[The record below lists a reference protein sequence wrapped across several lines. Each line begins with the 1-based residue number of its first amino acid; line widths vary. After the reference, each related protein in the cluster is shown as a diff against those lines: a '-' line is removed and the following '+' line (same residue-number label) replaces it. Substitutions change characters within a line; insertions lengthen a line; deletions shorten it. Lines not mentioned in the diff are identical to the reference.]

1 MLGCFLSLAI
11 RPLKCLKN
19 RKLNGSVT
27 VTKGGTRVK
36 SAIKEWLD
44 NCVEKLNAGELTE
57 ADLRRVTTALNSE
70 KQLLLY
76 LYSKSTNLRSPLGAW
91 ALYDATAPDE
101 PVLPSQDAP
110 YASVLD
116 AVNDGWRIVQF
127 PRPELYNFTDVD
139 NAYLTYEFIL
149 EKFV

>member
-1 MLGCFLSLAI
+1 M
-11 RPLKCLKN
+11 
-19 RKLNGSVT
+19 
-27 VTKGGTRVK
+27 K
-36 SAIKEWLD
+36 SAIKEWVD
-44 NCVEKLNAGELTE
+44 DCIEKLNAGELTE
-57 ADLRRVTTALNSE
+57 TDLRGVTDILGKK
-70 KQLLLY
+70 KQLILY
-76 LYSKSTNLRSPLGAW
+76 LYSKSTNLRSPLGGW
-91 ALYDATAPDE
+91 AVYDATAPDE

-110 YASVLD
+110 YTSVLD

>member
-1 MLGCFLSLAI
+1 M
-11 RPLKCLKN
+11 
-19 RKLNGSVT
+19 
-27 VTKGGTRVK
+27 KGEILVESTI
-36 SAIKEWLD
+36 AEWLD
-44 NCVEKLNAGELTE
+44 NCIKKLNAAELTE
-57 ADLRRVTTALNSE
+57 ADLRGITTALTSQ

-110 YASVLD
+110 YTSVLD

-127 PRPELYNFTDVD
+127 PRPELYNFSDVD
-139 NAYLTYEFIL
+139 NAYLGYEFIL

>member
-1 MLGCFLSLAI
+1 M
-11 RPLKCLKN
+11 
-19 RKLNGSVT
+19 KLT
-27 VTKGGTRVK
+27 VE
-36 SAIKEWLD
+36 EWLKD
-44 NCVEKLNAGELTE
+44 CIEKLNAGELTE
-57 ADLRRVTTALNSE
+57 VDLRGITAALNSQ

-101 PVLPSQDAP
+101 PLLPSQEAP

-127 PRPELYNFTDVD
+127 PRPELYSFTDVD

>member
-1 MLGCFLSLAI
+1 MK
-11 RPLKCLKN
+11 P
-19 RKLNGSVT
+19 
-27 VTKGGTRVK
+27 
-36 SAIKEWLD
+36 AIKEWLD
-44 NCVEKLNAGELTE
+44 GCLEKLKAGELTE

-70 KQLLLY
+70 RQLLLY
-76 LYSKSTNLRSPLGAW
+76 LYSKSTNLRSPLGGW

-110 YASVLD
+110 YTSVLD

-149 EKFV
+149 EKLI

>member
-1 MLGCFLSLAI
+1 M
-11 RPLKCLKN
+11 
-19 RKLNGSVT
+19 
-27 VTKGGTRVK
+27 KGEICVK
-36 SAIKEWLD
+36 SAINEWLD
-44 NCVEKLNAGELTE
+44 SCIEKLNAGELTE
-57 ADLRRVTTALNSE
+57 TDLRGVTNLLGSK
-70 KQLLLY
+70 KQLILY
-76 LYSKSTNLRSPLGAW
+76 LYSKSTNLRSPLGGW

-101 PVLPSQDAP
+101 PILPSQDAP
-110 YASVLD
+110 YTSVLD